1 MKKGYLSLF
10 LAAAILLVFAAF
22 AVQCTKTDTQQQG
35 ANTNKG
41 PQQEATTNT
50 GPQQEATPNTEP
62 QVTTQVREM
71 TVTGVIAE
79 GYNSYVIQGKTPSTM
94 IWTILNPEPKVLDE
108 HVRTGKTVKID
119 VWIVSGDNVNILT
132 IDGQNYPK
140 TSKK

>member
-10 LAAAILLVFAAF
+10 LAAAFLLVFAAF
-22 AVQCTKTDTQQQG
+22 AVQCTKTDTEQQG
-35 ANTNKG
+35 
-41 PQQEATTNT
+41 ATTNT
-50 GPQQEATPNTEP
+50 GPQQEATTNTEP

-94 IWTILNPEPKVLDE
+94 IWTILNPEPAILDE
-108 HVRTGKTVKID
+108 YVKSGKTVEID
-119 VWIVSGDNVNILT
+119 VWIVSGDNIKIVK

>member
-1 MKKGYLSLF
+1 MKKGQVSILF
-10 LAAAILLVFAAF
+10 MALFFLIFAAL
-22 AVQCTKTDTQQQG
+22 AVQCTKTDTEQQG
-35 ANTNKG
+35 ATTNTA

-50 GPQQEATPNTEP
+50 GPQE
-62 QVTTQVREM
+62 TTQVREM
-71 TVTGVIAE
+71 TVTGEIAE
-79 GYNSYVIQGKTPSTM
+79 GYNNDYVIQGKTPSTM

-108 HVRTGKTVKID
+108 YVRTGKTVKID